1 MPLDYLS
8 SFAVVLRG
16 IPGFSLLGEKNSLIP
31 PPVPTKFLSLPTK
44 TQSSSPSSTKWDSS
58 SYNPMKTSFLA
69 VVIVPVPFLFFDVQV
84 MLILILIDVQY
95 SQNTVFSFGKGSN
108 SQNHSSS
115 GSRHPGKKIPPSKI
129 SDFPHP
135 LTLFGKPRIQGK
147 FYICQTDYSTQTKNF
162 PLFWSHTWKYNIQAN
177 KR

>member
-31 PPVPTKFLSLPTK
+31 PPVRTKFLSLPTK

-58 SYNPMKTSFLA
+58 SYNPTKTSFLA
-69 VVIVPVPFLFFDVQV
+69 AVIAPVPFLFFDVQV

-115 GSRHPGKKIPPSKI
+115 GSHHPGKKNPPQQNFWFS
-129 SDFPHP
+129 PP
-135 LTLFGKPRIQGK
+135 LNAIWK
-147 FYICQTDYSTQTKNF
+147 TQDTRKVLYMPNW
-162 PLFWSHTWKYNIQAN
+162 L
-177 KR
+177 